1 MESNE
6 NDITISVI
14 VPIYNA
20 DRYLDKCIDSII
32 MQTYTDLEIIL
43 IDDGSTDGSLKIC
56 QKYEEQDK
64 RVVVIHRENSGLVA
78 ARKLGV
84 KYAHGEYVTFVDA
97 DDYIDWDTY
106 EILMNQLD
114 SSNVDIVAFGL
125 LEECT
130 DKTVKKTNHYPNK
143 VYYRKQIEQDLFPSM
158 LSYGDFFDFGILPNL
173 VCKLIKKEFWISSEI
188 EVDDNITVGEDA
200 TATFQLLATA
210 QIVQL
215 VDIAPYHYV
224 KRSDSMMWRAIQDGA
239 IEGVQNDLTRT
250 FKRQGI
256 FELLKTQMEDYVI
269 FLSLLKCPK
278 RILCIE
284 AMLQKKRIALYG
296 IGGFGRAILA
306 NYGEQVTVCVD
317 VAWRKYQEQ
326 NFSVYPIEMLYEQQ
340 EMYDIIF
347 IAILN
352 TSTCRS
358 IKQKLED
365 KGIKKAILYFQR

>member
-143 VYYRKQIEQDLFPSM
+143 VYFY
-158 LSYGDFFDFGILPNL
+158 
-173 VCKLIKKEFWISSEI
+173 
-188 EVDDNITVGEDA
+188 
-200 TATFQLLATA
+200 
-210 QIVQL
+210 
-215 VDIAPYHYV
+215 
-224 KRSDSMMWRAIQDGA
+224 
-239 IEGVQNDLTRT
+239 
-250 FKRQGI
+250 
-256 FELLKTQMEDYVI
+256 
-269 FLSLLKCPK
+269 
-278 RILCIE
+278 
-284 AMLQKKRIALYG
+284 
-296 IGGFGRAILA
+296 
-306 NYGEQVTVCVD
+306 
-317 VAWRKYQEQ
+317 
-326 NFSVYPIEMLYEQQ
+326 
-340 EMYDIIF
+340 
-347 IAILN
+347 
-352 TSTCRS
+352 
-358 IKQKLED
+358 
-365 KGIKKAILYFQR
+365 